1 MLKSFH
7 CDYLHAVVTTAASAA
22 AITDPLSVI
31 THEVVDFGAS
41 HIRLTVVELSGPS
54 VHSVAMNV
62 SSLSD
67 VTLGAS
73 SMSET
78 IIASYA
84 VVRASSGDATDGVI
98 NGENPLF
105 ASAAMIASFDF
116 AHAHFLNYSDD
127 AIACGFATVG
137 ASTCYSKPN
146 CVVHCF

>member
-98 NGENPLF
+98 NGENPSL
-105 ASAAMIASFDF
+105 AAKTASFDLTR
-116 AHAHFLNYSDD
+116 AHSCH
-127 AIACGFATVG
+127 
-137 ASTCYSKPN
+137 
-146 CVVHCF
+146 

>member
-31 THEVVDFGAS
+31 THEVVDLGAG

-98 NGENPLF
+98 NGENPSL
-105 ASAAMIASFDF
+105 AAKIVSFDLTR
-116 AHAHFLNYSDD
+116 AHSCH
-127 AIACGFATVG
+127 
-137 ASTCYSKPN
+137 
-146 CVVHCF
+146 